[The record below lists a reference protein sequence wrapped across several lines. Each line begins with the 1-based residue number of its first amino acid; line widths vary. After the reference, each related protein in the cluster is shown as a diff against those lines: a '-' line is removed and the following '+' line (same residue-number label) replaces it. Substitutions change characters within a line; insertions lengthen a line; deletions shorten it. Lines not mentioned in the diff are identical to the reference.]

1 MNIRKR
7 DGRIEDFKSEKITK
21 AIAKAFKSLGE
32 NISENNLT
40 KEFIVPMNISLG
52 IVITLFVGL
61 LLIFI
66 NKAKSKWFLVAY
78 IILMIIM
85 IGALILLL

>member
-32 NISENNLT
+32 NISENNLEIIT
-40 KEFIVPMNISLG
+40 KKVVELINNETSTVEEMQDLVERVLMELNYFEVAKKLHFI
-52 IVITLFVGL
+52 
-61 LLIFI
+61 
-66 NKAKSKWFLVAY
+66 
-78 IILMIIM
+78 
-85 IGALILLL
+85 

>member
-32 NISENNLT
+32 NISENNLEIIT
-40 KEFIVPMNISLG
+40 KKVVELINNETPTVEEIQDLVERVLMELNYFEVAKKLHFI
-52 IVITLFVGL
+52 
-61 LLIFI
+61 
-66 NKAKSKWFLVAY
+66 
-78 IILMIIM
+78 
-85 IGALILLL
+85 